1 MSWPTALHPSDPG
14 PWEDRG
20 PGGGSGTKAA
30 NDGEGSGDGRP
41 TVLVVSRC
49 SRSFGSSHGGAD
61 VLARRHAVTLARSG
75 LDVCLVTGPAGDL
88 PSGLR
93 VETVTPSERVV
104 MRSSAGALNP
114 LFLFNEFINV
124 LRGAR
129 RGQKVLRH
137 SDFDFV
143 LCNHS
148 TATLWLKLRNPR
160 QFTIHYVH
168 DSLHAHRT
176 TSRAIAKPLR
186 WFLNDLLE
194 FLAARVADRIFC
206 ASEGIAEQLRAARI
220 PPSKI
225 VVAPALL
232 SERWTLGLGAISGN
246 LLGKSAAYSPYIL
259 SVGQQTG
266 RKRFDLLIRAMKQVP
281 PHVSLVLVGDGPLH
295 GTYRQLVHDEGLHDR
310 VRFLPGVA
318 DEELFGLY
326 SQARLFALVSE
337 NEGFPVTVTEARSL
351 GRPALVASPAA
362 ATWARE
368 TKEGLQLIPHLPSPQ
383 ELGKSMSD
391 LLEEPPP
398 ESVDV
403 AVPRSLR
410 DGPPGAEQS
419 LLELYPPS
427 RKDRGFPPN
436 SMSQNGG

>member
-1 MSWPTALHPSDPG
+1 M
-14 PWEDRG
+14 
-20 PGGGSGTKAA
+20 
-30 NDGEGSGDGRP
+30 
-41 TVLVVSRC
+41 LVISRC
-49 SRSFGSSHGGAD
+49 SRTFGRSQGGAD

-75 LDVCLVTGPAGDL
+75 LAVCLVTGPAGDL

-93 VETVTPSERVV
+93 VETVAPSERLVV
-104 MRSSAGALNP
+104 RPSAGVLNP

-129 RGQKVLRH
+129 RGQQVLRQ
-137 SDFDFV
+137 SAFDFV

-148 TATLWLKLRNPR
+148 TVTLWLKIRNPR

-176 TSRAIAKPLR
+176 TSRVIAKPLR

-206 ASEGIAEQLRAARI
+206 ASEGIADQLRAARI

-225 VVAPALL
+225 VVAPTLL
-232 SERWTLGLGAISGN
+232 SERWTLGMGAMSGT

-266 RKRFDLLIRAMKQVP
+266 RKRFDLLIQAMKQVP

-295 GTYRQLVHDEGLHDR
+295 GTYRQLADDEGLQDR
-310 VRFLPGVA
+310 VRFIPGVA
-318 DEELFGLY
+318 DEELFGLF

-368 TKEGLQLIPHLPSPQ
+368 TKDGLKLIPHLPSPQ
-383 ELGKSMSD
+383 ELGESMSD
-391 LLEEPPP
+391 LLESPTP
-398 ESVDV
+398 ERADP
-403 AVPRSLR
+403 AVPPSLPG
-410 DGPPGAEQS
+410 DLPGAEQS
-419 LLELYPPS
+419 VLELYPPS

-436 SMSQNGG
+436 SVSQNSG